1 MDADPRPA
9 LRLTLQGVPALQTGS
24 VALPLSLTR
33 GYALLAYLALEGRG
47 VPREHLVS
55 LLWPEADPPTG
66 RARLRRLLYRVEQV
80 CACALFD
87 AQAGSVALRTG
98 ALSCD
103 AVTFR
108 RHARTA
114 IAAGPDAV
122 LVDEVQA
129 LARAAC
135 APLMDGLDVGS
146 DAFDDWLRTQRVEH
160 EQVLT
165 RLLMQMAQA
174 QRARGHVDDAAQTAE
189 RLLRI
194 QPWSEPAHVLRMA
207 LAADA
212 FDAAGVDAA
221 FMRCAEL
228 LRDEFGV
235 KPAAA
240 TEQAFIAHR
249 RRAERQADGALPGA
263 AAEAD
268 VLAVRFANGPHGP
281 VAHARIGNGR
291 EALVVMPGF
300 VSHIEIGWEHP
311 GVRRALQRLARR
323 FTVIVFDRRGVGLSE
338 RIGQDSTVASTAGD
352 VLSILDDAGIDRAWL
367 FGSSEGGPAAIRLA
381 ALHPGRVAGL
391 ILFGA
396 MARGSQAADYPWAL
410 PRAAYDAWMRALV
423 AQWGGPADIATFAP
437 TLADDAWTRAWWARL
452 LRHAASPA
460 SLRAVLTG
468 LRDADVRGLLAEVDR
483 PTLVMHRRGDRAVRF
498 AAGEYL
504 ATHIAGAR
512 WLPLDGDCHWWWVED
527 ADAVIEAILD
537 FTAAAAVPAPTAHG
551 RTACP
556 AG

>member
-1 MDADPRPA
+1 MDADPTPA
-9 LRLTLQGVPALQTGS
+9 LRLTLLGVPALHIGS

-33 GYALLAYLALEGRG
+33 GHALLAYLALEGRG
-47 VPREHLVS
+47 VPREHLVT
-55 LLWPEADPPTG
+55 LLWPEAEPSTG

-80 CACALFD
+80 CARELFM
-87 AQAGSVALRTG
+87 AQAGSLALRPG
-98 ALSCD
+98 VLACD
-103 AVTFR
+103 AEAFR
-108 RHARTA
+108 RRARSA
-114 IAAGPDAV
+114 IAAGPDGV
-122 LVDEVQA
+122 LDEAVQA

-135 APLMDGLDVGS
+135 APLMDGLDIGS

-160 EQVLT
+160 EQMLT
-165 RLLMQMAQA
+165 RLLMQLAQA
-174 QRARGHVDDAAQTAE
+174 QRARGLTDDATQTAE

-212 FDAAGVDAA
+212 CDAAGVDAV
-221 FMRCAEL
+221 FMRCAEA
-228 LRDEFGV
+228 LRAEFGV

-240 TEQAFIAHR
+240 TEQAFVTHR
-249 RRAERQADGALPGA
+249 ARAEQQTAPTFAGA
-263 AAEAD
+263 AVEAET
-268 VLAVRFANGPHGP
+268 LAVRFANGPHGP
-281 VAHARIGNGR
+281 VAYTRLGRGR

-311 GVRRALQRLARR
+311 GVRRALLRLAQR

-338 RIGQDSTVASTAGD
+338 RIGQDGTVASTAGD
-352 VLSILDDAGIDRAWL
+352 VLSILDDAGFGKAWL

-381 ALHPGRVAGL
+381 ALHPERVAGL
-391 ILFGA
+391 VLFGA
-396 MARGSQAADYPWAL
+396 MARGSQDADYPWAL
-410 PRAAYDAWMRALV
+410 PREAYDAWMRALV

-437 TLADDAWTRAWWARL
+437 SRADDTWTRAWWARL

-468 LRDADVRGLLAEVDR
+468 LRDADVRGLLARVDC

-498 AAGEYL
+498 AAGEFL
-504 ATHIAGAR
+504 AAGIGGAR
-512 WLPLDGDCHWWWVED
+512 FLPLDGNCHWWWVED
-527 ADAVIEAILD
+527 ADAVIEALLD
-537 FTAAAAVPAPTAHG
+537 FTAAAAPAAS
-551 RTACP
+551 TACGEAALA